1 MNRLWYKK
9 MVRPKQFIR
18 FLFFTFLI
26 CIFFTCSENSNQ
38 NTSDKKI
45 TIKMITHGQATD
57 PFWNVVR
64 NGAKDA
70 AQDLGISVQYQSP
83 QNFDMV
89 TMSRMIDAVIAT
101 NPDGLI
107 LSVPDIP
114 ALKKSIISASKNNI
128 PIIVINAGSKIIEEV
143 DILTYIGQSEYK
155 AGMKAGQEMVKHNV
169 KSVLCINHEIGNIS
183 LDQREQGFRK
193 ILQENNVLVKTIPID
208 ASDPSETRE
217 TIRAYLSTNKTID
230 GILTLGPLGALPIM
244 NLLKDIDK
252 KNNIKLATF
261 AFTPEI
267 IDGIMNGHVLFA
279 LDAQQYLQGYLPV
292 VLMNLYITNK
302 NTPAYKKL
310 ETGPSIIDIKN
321 AQDVLLLSKRGK
333 R

>member
-1 MNRLWYKK
+1 M
-9 MVRPKQFIR
+9 MRPKQFIR

-143 DILTYIGQSEYK
+143 DILTYIGQSEYE

-183 LDQREQGFRK
+183 LDQREQGFRR
-193 ILQENNVLVKTIPID
+193 VLSANDITVKTIPID

-292 VLMNLYITNK
+292 ILMNLYIINR
-302 NTPAYKKL
+302 NTPAYKML
-310 ETGPSIIDIKN
+310 ETGPSIINIDN
-321 AQDVLLLSKRGK
+321 ALEVLALSKKGSR
-333 R
+333 

>member
-1 MNRLWYKK
+1 M
-9 MVRPKQFIR
+9 MRPKQFIR

-183 LDQREQGFRK
+183 LDQREQGFRR
-193 ILQENNVLVKTIPID
+193 VLSANDITVKTIPID

-292 VLMNLYITNK
+292 ILMNLYITNR
-302 NTPAYKKL
+302 NTPAYKML
-310 ETGPSIIDIKN
+310 ETGPSIINIDN
-321 AQDVLLLSKRGK
+321 ALEVLALSKKGSR
-333 R
+333 

>member
-1 MNRLWYKK
+1 
-9 MVRPKQFIR
+9 
-18 FLFFTFLI
+18 
-26 CIFFTCSENSNQ
+26 
-38 NTSDKKI
+38 
-45 TIKMITHGQATD
+45 MITHGQATD

-70 AQDLGISVQYQSP
+70 AQDLGISLQYQSP
-83 QNFDMV
+83 QNFDMI

-143 DILTYIGQSEYK
+143 DILTYIGQSEYE

-208 ASDPSETRE
+208 ASDPSETQEMVRSF
-217 TIRAYLSTNKTID
+217 LSSNKNID
-230 GILTLGPLGALPIM
+230 GILALGPLGAIPIAK
-244 NLLKDIDK
+244 LLKEIDVQK
-252 KNNIKLATF
+252 KIKLATF
-261 AFTPEI
+261 DFTPQI
-267 IDGIMNGHVLFA
+267 IDGIMNGHILFA

-292 VLMNLYITNK
+292 ILMNLYITNK
-302 NTPAYKKL
+302 NTPAYKML
-310 ETGPSIIDIKN
+310 ETGPSIINIDN
-321 AQDVLLLSKRGK
+321 ALEVLALSKKGSR
-333 R
+333 

>member
-1 MNRLWYKK
+1 M
-9 MVRPKQFIR
+9 MRPKQFIR

-169 KSVLCINHEIGNIS
+169 KSVLCINHEVGNIS

-208 ASDPSETRE
+208 ASDPTETQEMVRSF
-217 TIRAYLSTNKTID
+217 LSSNKNID
-230 GILTLGPLGALPIM
+230 GILALGALGALPIVK
-244 NLLKDIDK
+244 LLKEIDVQK
-252 KNNIKLATF
+252 KIKLATF
-261 AFTPEI
+261 DLSPQI
-267 IDGIMNGHVLFA
+267 IDGIINGHILFA

-292 VLMNLYITNK
+292 ILMNLYITNR
-302 NTPAYKKL
+302 NTPAYKML
-310 ETGPSIIDIKN
+310 ETGPSIINIEN
-321 AQDVLLLSKRGK
+321 ALEVLALSKKGSR
-333 R
+333 

>member
-1 MNRLWYKK
+1 M
-9 MVRPKQFIR
+9 MRPKQFIR

-183 LDQREQGFRK
+183 LDQREQGFRRV
-193 ILQENNVLVKTIPID
+193 LSENDITVKTIPID

-292 VLMNLYITNK
+292 ILMNLYITNR

-310 ETGPSIIDIKN
+310 ETGPSIINIKN

>member
-1 MNRLWYKK
+1 M
-9 MVRPKQFIR
+9 MRPKQFIR

-183 LDQREQGFRK
+183 LDQREQGFRR
-193 ILQENNVLVKTIPID
+193 VLSAIDITVKTIPID

>member
-1 MNRLWYKK
+1 M
-9 MVRPKQFIR
+9 MRPKQFIR

-143 DILTYIGQSEYK
+143 DILTYIGQSEYE

-169 KSVLCINHEIGNIS
+169 KSVLCINHEVGNIS
-183 LDQREQGFRK
+183 LDQREQGFRRV
-193 ILQENNVLVKTIPID
+193 LSENDITVKTIPID

>member
-1 MNRLWYKK
+1 
-9 MVRPKQFIR
+9 
-18 FLFFTFLI
+18 
-26 CIFFTCSENSNQ
+26 
-38 NTSDKKI
+38 
-45 TIKMITHGQATD
+45 MITHGQATD

-70 AQDLGISVQYQSP
+70 AQDLGISLQYQSP
-83 QNFDMV
+83 QNFDMI

-114 ALKKSIISASKNNI
+114 ALKKSIIYASKNNI

-143 DILTYIGQSEYK
+143 DILTYIGQNEYE

-208 ASDPSETRE
+208 ASDPSETQEMVRSF
-217 TIRAYLSTNKTID
+217 LSSNKNID
-230 GILTLGPLGALPIM
+230 GILALGPLGAIPIAK
-244 NLLKDIDK
+244 LLKEIDVQK
-252 KNNIKLATF
+252 KIKLATF
-261 AFTPEI
+261 DFTPQI
-267 IDGIMNGHVLFA
+267 IDGIMNGHILFA

-292 VLMNLYITNK
+292 ILMNLYITNK

-310 ETGPSIIDIKN
+310 ETGPSIINIDN
-321 AQDVLLLSKRGK
+321 ALEVLALSKKGSR
-333 R
+333 

>member
-1 MNRLWYKK
+1 
-9 MVRPKQFIR
+9 
-18 FLFFTFLI
+18 
-26 CIFFTCSENSNQ
+26 
-38 NTSDKKI
+38 
-45 TIKMITHGQATD
+45 MITHGQATD

-70 AQDLGISVQYQSP
+70 AQDLGISLQYQSP
-83 QNFDMV
+83 QNFDMI

-143 DILTYIGQSEYK
+143 DILTYIGQSEYE

-208 ASDPSETRE
+208 ASDPSETQEMVRSF
-217 TIRAYLSTNKTID
+217 LSSNKNID
-230 GILTLGPLGALPIM
+230 GILALGPLGAIPIAK
-244 NLLKDIDK
+244 LLKEIDVQK
-252 KNNIKLATF
+252 KIKLATF
-261 AFTPEI
+261 DFTPQV
-267 IDGIMNGHVLFA
+267 IDGIMNGHILFA

-292 VLMNLYITNK
+292 ILMNLYITNK
-302 NTPAYKKL
+302 NTPAYKML
-310 ETGPSIIDIKN
+310 ETGPSIINIDN
-321 AQDVLLLSKRGK
+321 ALEVLALSKKGSR
-333 R
+333 

>member
-1 MNRLWYKK
+1 MT
-9 MVRPKQFIR
+9 PKQFIR

-38 NTSDKKI
+38 NISDKKI

-70 AQDLGISVQYQSP
+70 AQDLGISLQYQSP
-83 QNFDMV
+83 QNFDMI

-143 DILTYIGQSEYK
+143 DILTYIGQSEYE

-208 ASDPSETRE
+208 ASDPSETQEMVRSF
-217 TIRAYLSTNKTID
+217 LSSNKNID
-230 GILTLGPLGALPIM
+230 GILALGPLGAIPIAK
-244 NLLKDIDK
+244 LLKEIDVQK
-252 KNNIKLATF
+252 KIKLATF

-267 IDGIMNGHVLFA
+267 IDGIMNGHILFA

-292 VLMNLYITNK
+292 ILMNLYITNK
-302 NTPAYKKL
+302 NTPAYKML
-310 ETGPSIIDIKN
+310 ETGPSIINIDN
-321 AQDVLLLSKRGK
+321 ALEVLALSKKGSR
-333 R
+333 

>member
-1 MNRLWYKK
+1 M
-9 MVRPKQFIR
+9 MRPKQFIR

-183 LDQREQGFRK
+183 LDQREQGFRRV
-193 ILQENNVLVKTIPID
+193 LSENDITVKTIPID

-267 IDGIMNGHVLFA
+267 IDGIMNGRVLFA

-292 VLMNLYITNK
+292 ILMNLYITNR
-302 NTPAYKKL
+302 NTPAYKML
-310 ETGPSIIDIKN
+310 ETGPSIINIDN
-321 AQDVLLLSKRGK
+321 ALEVLALSKKGSR
-333 R
+333 

>member
-1 MNRLWYKK
+1 M
-9 MVRPKQFIR
+9 MRPKQFIR

-143 DILTYIGQSEYK
+143 DILTYIGQSEYE

-183 LDQREQGFRK
+183 LDQREQGFRRV
-193 ILQENNVLVKTIPID
+193 LSENDITVKTIPID

>member
-1 MNRLWYKK
+1 
-9 MVRPKQFIR
+9 
-18 FLFFTFLI
+18 
-26 CIFFTCSENSNQ
+26 
-38 NTSDKKI
+38 
-45 TIKMITHGQATD
+45 MITHGQATD

-70 AQDLGISVQYQSP
+70 AQDLGISLQYQSP
-83 QNFDMV
+83 QNFDMI

-143 DILTYIGQSEYK
+143 DILTYIGQSEYE

-208 ASDPSETRE
+208 ASDPSETQEMVRSF
-217 TIRAYLSTNKTID
+217 LSSNKNID
-230 GILTLGPLGALPIM
+230 GILALGPLGAIPIAK
-244 NLLKDIDK
+244 LLKEIDVHK
-252 KNNIKLATF
+252 KIKLATF
-261 AFTPEI
+261 AFTPQI
-267 IDGIMNGHVLFA
+267 IDGIMNGHILFA

-292 VLMNLYITNK
+292 ILMNLYITNK
-302 NTPAYKKL
+302 NTPAYKML
-310 ETGPSIIDIKN
+310 ETGPSIINIDN
-321 AQDVLLLSKRGK
+321 ALEVLALSKKGSR
-333 R
+333 

>member
-1 MNRLWYKK
+1 M
-9 MVRPKQFIR
+9 MRPKQFIR

-143 DILTYIGQSEYK
+143 DILTYIGQSEYE
-155 AGMKAGQEMVKHNV
+155 AGMKAGQEMVKYNV
-169 KSVLCINHEIGNIS
+169 KSVLCINHEVGNIS
-183 LDQREQGFRK
+183 LDQREQGFRRV
-193 ILQENNVLVKTIPID
+193 LSENDITVKTIPID

-230 GILTLGPLGALPIM
+230 CILTLGPLGALPIM
-244 NLLKDIDK
+244 NLLKDTDK

>member
-1 MNRLWYKK
+1 MT
-9 MVRPKQFIR
+9 PKQFIR

-217 TIRAYLSTNKTID
+217 MVRSFLSSNKNID
-230 GILTLGPLGALPIM
+230 GILTLGPLGAIPIAK
-244 NLLKDIDK
+244 LLKEIDVQK
-252 KNNIKLATF
+252 KIKLATF
-261 AFTPEI
+261 EFTPQI
-267 IDGIMNGHVLFA
+267 IDAIMNGHILFA

-292 VLMNLYITNK
+292 ILMNLYITNK

-310 ETGPSIIDIKN
+310 ETGPSIINIDN
-321 AQDVLLLSKRGK
+321 ALEVLALSKKGSR
-333 R
+333 

>member
-1 MNRLWYKK
+1 
-9 MVRPKQFIR
+9 
-18 FLFFTFLI
+18 
-26 CIFFTCSENSNQ
+26 
-38 NTSDKKI
+38 
-45 TIKMITHGQATD
+45 MITHGQATD

-70 AQDLGISVQYQSP
+70 AQDLGISFQYQSP
-83 QNFDMV
+83 QNFDMI

-143 DILTYIGQSEYK
+143 DILTYIGQSEYE

-208 ASDPSETRE
+208 ASDPSETQEMVRSF
-217 TIRAYLSTNKTID
+217 LSSNKNID
-230 GILTLGPLGALPIM
+230 GILALGPLGAIPIAK
-244 NLLKDIDK
+244 LLKEIDVQK
-252 KNNIKLATF
+252 KIKLATF
-261 AFTPEI
+261 DFTPQI
-267 IDGIMNGHVLFA
+267 IDGIMNGHILFA

-292 VLMNLYITNK
+292 ILMNLYITNK

-310 ETGPSIIDIKN
+310 ETGPSIINIDN
-321 AQDVLLLSKRGK
+321 ALEVLALSKKGSR
-333 R
+333 

>member
-1 MNRLWYKK
+1 
-9 MVRPKQFIR
+9 
-18 FLFFTFLI
+18 
-26 CIFFTCSENSNQ
+26 
-38 NTSDKKI
+38 
-45 TIKMITHGQATD
+45 
-57 PFWNVVR
+57 
-64 NGAKDA
+64 
-70 AQDLGISVQYQSP
+70 
-83 QNFDMV
+83 
-89 TMSRMIDAVIAT
+89 
-101 NPDGLI
+101 
-107 LSVPDIP
+107 
-114 ALKKSIISASKNNI
+114 
-128 PIIVINAGSKIIEEV
+128 
-143 DILTYIGQSEYK
+143 
-155 AGMKAGQEMVKHNV
+155 MVKHNV

-183 LDQREQGFRK
+183 LDQREQGFRRV
-193 ILQENNVLVKTIPID
+193 LSENDITVKTIPID

-244 NLLKDIDK
+244 KLLKDIDK